1 MEDSGSKNKSLCA
14 CGCGEQFPTFDSRG
28 RPRRFKHGHNWRGLR
43 HSQETKIIMSKNM
56 KGKKLGQLPW
66 NYRGWSESKYILIHI
81 PSHPHATNG
90 YVPEHRLIMEKHL
103 GRYLESWEIVHH
115 KNENTKDN
123 RCENL
128 LLTDRSSHIEMHR
141 TKLINSLSRRN
152 I

>member
-1 MEDSGSKNKSLCA
+1 MTESLCA
-14 CGCGEQFPTFDSRG
+14 CGCGTVIETVDSRG
-28 RPRRFKHGHNWRGLR
+28 RVRRFKHGHNWRGMKASTETR
-43 HSQETKIIMSKNM
+43 RKMSQNM

-66 NYRGWSESKYILIHI
+66 NYRGWSESKYILIHT

-128 LLTDRSSHIEMHR
+128 LLTDRRNHINMHR
-141 TKLINSLSRRN
+141 TALIEALSSASRKRL
-152 I
+152 